1 MEFDI
6 DLIREEQG
14 VLVRQPFGGKR
25 PEVLLAKEKY
35 DLVIIPAMFAH
46 KIETVVQKEV
56 LLIDWLRQQYKKNTG
71 LASIC
76 VGSFLLAATG
86 LLNGRPAAINRM
98 FADMFR
104 KLYPEVLLEDNRI
117 IVDNGSLYTCGGAF
131 SFTTLVIY
139 FIEKFCCREVAIMAS
154 KILLID
160 TPEQLQTGFPIFH
173 FQKMH
178 SDDAVARVQQY
189 LEKNYDKPV
198 TMAEMS
204 VVCNMSP
211 RNMSRR
217 FEQATNNTPLKYLQR
232 YRIESAKRMIEFRKD
247 SIEGIAI
254 SCGYEDVKF
263 FRTVFKRH
271 VGMTPREYRHKYGR

>member
-1 MEFDI
+1 
-6 DLIREEQG
+6 
-14 VLVRQPFGGKR
+14 
-25 PEVLLAKEKY
+25 
-35 DLVIIPAMFAH
+35 MFAH
-46 KIETVVQKEV
+46 KIETVVHKEGV
-56 LLIDWLRQQYKKNTG
+56 LIDWLRQQHKKDAG

-76 VGSFLLAATG
+76 IGSFLLAATG
-86 LLNGRPAAINRM
+86 LLNGQAVAINRL
-98 FADMFR
+98 FADEFR
-104 KLYPEVLLEDNRI
+104 RLYPEVLLEDNRI

-160 TPEQLQTGFPIFH
+160 MHQHLQAGIPGFRL
-173 FQKMH
+173 QRTH

-189 LEKNYDKPV
+189 LEKNYDRPI

-204 VVCNMSP
+204 GICHMSP
-211 RNMSRR
+211 RNISRR
-217 FEQATNNTPLKYLQR
+217 FEQATHNTPLEYLQR
-232 YRIESAKRMIEFRKD
+232 YRIENAKRMIEYRKD
-247 SIEGIAI
+247 SIERIAM

-271 VGMTPREYRHKYGR
+271 VGMTPREYRHRYSR